1 MTACLI
7 GTTTQLTITD
17 TTLRIE
23 YTHMDDEAY
32 PMIKSLLM
40 KPKPYTSIRQQYDVI
55 PNASIFTQRLSI
67 GSSSVIQCLFVF
79 FIPANR
85 GKALTSCTVRRQ
97 GALAGTV
104 LPQDVCVNYQ
114 GCQPVTDLRSTY
126 LDSYYQ

>member
-1 MTACLI
+1 MNIPLLCLSSYLPFGLTADPYNSYCAPDGSVKPTCYSQFMTACMM

-23 YTHMDDEAY
+23 YTNMEDEAY

-67 GSSSVIQCLFVF
+67 GSSSI
-79 FIPANR
+79 I
-85 GKALTSCTVRRQ
+85 
-97 GALAGTV
+97 
-104 LPQDVCVNYQ
+104 
-114 GCQPVTDLRSTY
+114 
-126 LDSYYQ
+126 